1 MEEFKAIKVSM
12 NEKGV
17 NGDFEK
23 LLRRFK
29 RKVIREAVLYELRER
44 QSYKKPSKKKHHRD
58 YVRRCKIK
66 YGDRRTEKDEKK

>member
-1 MEEFKAIKVSM
+1 MAEGFKAIKVEL

-17 NGDFEK
+17 DGDFEK

-44 QSYKKPSKKKHHRD
+44 
-58 YVRRCKIK
+58 
-66 YGDRRTEKDEKK
+66 